1 MRGSFLDDDVLGEHH
16 FLVDVVDVLAGLGLF
31 EPLQIVFYLVELLRV
46 AEVHE
51 FLVAG
56 LQILIRANLGG
67 ICRSSCC
74 V

>member
-1 MRGSFLDDDVLGEHH
+1 MRGSLLNDDVLGEHH

-31 EPLQIVFYLVELLRV
+31 EPLQVVFYLVELLRV
-46 AEVHE
+46 AEVHK

-56 LQILIRANLGG
+56 LQILIRADLGG
-67 ICRSSCC
+67 IRRSSCC